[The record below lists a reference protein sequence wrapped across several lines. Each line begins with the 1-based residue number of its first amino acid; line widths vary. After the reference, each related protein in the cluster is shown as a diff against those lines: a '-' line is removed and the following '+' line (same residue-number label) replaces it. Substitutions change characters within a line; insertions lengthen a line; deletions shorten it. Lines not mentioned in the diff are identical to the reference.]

1 MTAKEYLSQYL
12 MAKREIDILLDRR
25 QQLWDMMTKV
35 TPTLQAD
42 RVQGGQP
49 TKTDEIIAVYRDVED
64 EIFAKIKS
72 LVIIMRDIERVIDLV
87 SNDRQRDVL
96 KLRYINGLKWEEI
109 AVKLM
114 LDYRWVLRL
123 HGKALQSL
131 TIESH
136 Y

>member
-1 MTAKEYLSQYL
+1 MTPKEYLSRYL
-12 MAKREIDILLDRR
+12 AVKREIDILLDRR

-35 TPTLQAD
+35 TPTLQTD
-42 RVQGGQP
+42 RVQGSQP
-49 TKTDEIIAVYRDVED
+49 AKTDEIIAVYRDVED
-64 EIFAKIKS
+64 ELFAKIKS
-72 LVIIMRDIERVIDLV
+72 LVIIMRDIERVIDGV

-96 KLRYINGLKWEEI
+96 RLRYINGLKWEEI

-123 HGKALQSL
+123 HGKALQNL

>member
-1 MTAKEYLSQYL
+1 MTAKEYLSRYL
-12 MAKREIDILLDRR
+12 VAKREIDILLDRR

-49 TKTDEIIAVYRDVED
+49 AKTDEIIAVYRDVED
-64 EIFAKIKS
+64 EIFTKIKS